1 MPIIIISSLYF
12 NWSFK
17 PEGKKKKKQERQTE
31 RRVSGK
37 QEMKLSL
44 SEDKMF
50 IYIQNPKPN

>member
-17 PEGKKKKKQERQTE
+17 PEGKKKKQERQTE